1 MFRQQSLCI
10 LQHNLPWGFV
20 VYDHLLFFMSWYC
33 LDAQQFDQ
41 PILLPQNRL
50 VGSRDR
56 PVLMAMT
63 CEAIKIDLNRLQY
76 DVGLV

>member
-1 MFRQQSLCI
+1 
-10 LQHNLPWGFV
+10 
-20 VYDHLLFFMSWYC
+20 MSWYC